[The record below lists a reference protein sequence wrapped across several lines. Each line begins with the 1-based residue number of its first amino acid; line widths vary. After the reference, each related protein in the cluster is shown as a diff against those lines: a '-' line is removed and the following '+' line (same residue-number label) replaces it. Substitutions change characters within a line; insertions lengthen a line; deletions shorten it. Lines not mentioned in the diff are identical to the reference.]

1 MSPVIRFVLSLIGGA
16 LLLISPGA
24 AFAAEQRAVLAGG
37 CFWCMESDLE
47 KLPGVISVESGYSG
61 GSLSRPTYNQV
72 SSETTGHQEVVEVRF
87 DADRISYP
95 ILLQSY
101 WRNVDPLDG
110 EGQFCDRGD
119 SYRPVI
125 FTRGEQQSSEALAS
139 ESAAAKELGV
149 SKSALKV
156 EIKPLEKFWPAE
168 DYHQN
173 FAEIN
178 SVKYKYYRWACG
190 RDKRLDE
197 VWGDKARTG
206 HSWTK

>member
-1 MSPVIRFVLSLIGGA
+1 MIRVLLSLLAGA
-16 LLLISPGA
+16 LLLISPNA
-24 AFAAEQRAVLAGG
+24 VLAAEQSAVLAGG

-61 GSLSRPTYNQV
+61 GSVPQPTYNQV
-72 SSETTGHQEVVEVRF
+72 SAETTGHQEVVEVRF
-87 DADRISYP
+87 DPARISYP
-95 ILLQSY
+95 KLLQSY

-110 EGQFCDRGD
+110 DGQFCDRGD

-125 FTRGEQQSSEALAS
+125 FTNDDRQSSEALAS
-139 ESAAAKELGV
+139 QSAAARELGMAE
-149 SKSALKV
+149 SALKV

-173 FAEIN
+173 FAELN

-190 RDKRLDE
+190 RDKRLDA
-197 VWGDKARTG
+197 VWGDKARSG
-206 HSWTK
+206 DSWTK

>member
-1 MSPVIRFVLSLIGGA
+1 MIVGA
-16 LLLISPGA
+16 LLLISPTSVVA
-24 AFAAEQRAVLAGG
+24 AQQSAVLAGG

-61 GSLSRPTYNQV
+61 GSVSEPTYNQV
-72 SSETTGHQEVVEVRF
+72 SAETTGHQEVVEVLF
-87 DADRISYP
+87 DSAKITYP
-95 ILLQSY
+95 KLLQSY

-110 EGQFCDRGD
+110 DGQFCDRGD

-125 FTRGEQQSSEALAS
+125 FTDGDQQNTEALAS
-139 ESAAAKELGV
+139 QSEAAKELGV
-149 SKSALKV
+149 SESALKV

-173 FAEIN
+173 FAELN

-197 VWGDKARTG
+197 VWGNKARTSD
-206 HSWTK
+206 SWTN

>member
-1 MSPVIRFVLSLIGGA
+1 MIVGA
-16 LLLISPGA
+16 LLLISPTSVVA
-24 AFAAEQRAVLAGG
+24 AQQSAVLAGG

-61 GSLSRPTYNQV
+61 GSVSEPTYNQV
-72 SSETTGHQEVVEVRF
+72 SAETTGHQEVVEVLF
-87 DADRISYP
+87 DSEKISYP
-95 ILLQSY
+95 KLLQSY

-110 EGQFCDRGD
+110 AGQFCDRGD

-125 FTRGEQQSSEALAS
+125 FTGDDQQASAALAS
-139 ESAAAKELGV
+139 QSAAAKELGV
-149 SKSALKV
+149 SESALKV

-173 FAEIN
+173 FAELN

-197 VWGDKARTG
+197 VWGDQARSG
-206 HSWTK
+206 ASWTN

>member
-1 MSPVIRFVLSLIGGA
+1 MVVSA
-16 LLLISPGA
+16 LLLVSPA
-24 AFAAEQRAVLAGG
+24 AVHAEEQSAVLAGG

-61 GSLSRPTYNQV
+61 GSVSEPTYNQV
-72 SSETTGHQEVVEVRF
+72 SAETTGHQEVVEVLF
-87 DADRISYP
+87 DSEKISYP
-95 ILLQSY
+95 KLLQSY

-110 EGQFCDRGD
+110 AGQFCDRGD

-125 FTRGEQQSSEALAS
+125 FTSGDQQNSEALAS
-139 ESAAAKELGV
+139 QSAAARELGV
-149 SKSALKV
+149 SESALKV

-173 FAEIN
+173 FAELN

-197 VWGDKARTG
+197 VWGDQARSG
-206 HSWTK
+206 DAWTK

>member
-1 MSPVIRFVLSLIGGA
+1 MVRFLFSLVLGA
-16 LLLISPGA
+16 LLLLSPSA
-24 AFAAEQRAVLAGG
+24 SLAAEQSAVLAGG

-61 GSLSRPTYNQV
+61 GSVSQPTYNQV
-72 SSETTGHQEVVEVRF
+72 SSETTGHQEVVEVLF
-87 DADRISYP
+87 DPEKIRYSRLP
-95 ILLQSY
+95 QSY

-110 EGQFCDRGD
+110 DGQFCDRGD

-125 FTRGEQQSSEALAS
+125 FTSGEQQNSEALAS
-139 ESAAAKELGV
+139 QSAAARELGV
-149 SKSALKV
+149 SASALKV

-173 FAEIN
+173 FAQLN

-190 RDKRLDE
+190 RDKRLDD

-206 HSWTK
+206 ETWTD

>member
-1 MSPVIRFVLSLIGGA
+1 MIQTLLSMVVGA
-16 LLLISPGA
+16 LLLVSPA
-24 AFAAEQRAVLAGG
+24 SVLAEEQSAVLAGG

-61 GSLSRPTYNQV
+61 GSVSEPTYNQV
-72 SSETTGHQEVVEVRF
+72 SAETTGHQEVVEVLF
-87 DADRISYP
+87 DSAKITYP
-95 ILLQSY
+95 KLLQSY

-110 EGQFCDRGD
+110 AGQFCDRGD

-125 FTRGEQQSSEALAS
+125 FTSGDQQNSEALAS
-139 ESAAAKELGV
+139 QSAAASELGV
-149 SKSALKV
+149 SESALKV

-173 FAEIN
+173 FAELN

-197 VWGDKARTG
+197 VWGDLARSG
-206 HSWTK
+206 DAWTK

>member
-1 MSPVIRFVLSLIGGA
+1 MIRILLSIVLGVV
-16 LLLISPGA
+16 LLSSSDSVL
-24 AFAAEQRAVLAGG
+24 AEEQSAVLAGG

-61 GSLSRPTYNQV
+61 GNVSEPTYQQV
-72 SSETTGHQEVVEVRF
+72 SAETTGHQEVVEVLF
-87 DADRISYP
+87 DPAKISYP
-95 ILLQSY
+95 RLLQSY

-110 EGQFCDRGD
+110 GGQFCDRGD
-119 SYRPVI
+119 SYRAVN
-125 FTRGEQQSSEALAS
+125 FTSGAQQASEALAS
-139 ESAAAKELGV
+139 QSAASKELGV
-149 SKSALKV
+149 SESALKV

-173 FAEIN
+173 FAELN

-197 VWGDKARTG
+197 VWGDQARTG
-206 HSWTK
+206 DSWVE

>member
-1 MSPVIRFVLSLIGGA
+1 MVVGA
-16 LLLISPGA
+16 LLLISPGSVL
-24 AFAAEQRAVLAGG
+24 AEEQSAVLAGG

-61 GSLSRPTYNQV
+61 GIVSEPTYNQV
-72 SSETTGHQEVVEVRF
+72 SAEKTGHQEVVEVLF
-87 DADRISYP
+87 DSAKISYP
-95 ILLQSY
+95 RLLQSY

-110 EGQFCDRGD
+110 AGQFCDRGD

-125 FTRGEQQSSEALAS
+125 FTSGDLQNSEALAS
-139 ESAAAKELGV
+139 QSAAARDLGV
-149 SKSALKV
+149 SESALKV

-173 FAEIN
+173 FAELN

-197 VWGDKARTG
+197 VWGDQARSG
-206 HSWTK
+206 DAWTK

>member
-1 MSPVIRFVLSLIGGA
+1 MVRVLLSFVLGA
-16 LLLISPGA
+16 LLLISPTSA
-24 AFAAEQRAVLAGG
+24 LAAEQSAVLAGG

-61 GSLSRPTYNQV
+61 GSVSQPTYNQV
-72 SSETTGHQEVVEVRF
+72 SSETTGHQEVVEVLF
-87 DADRISYP
+87 DPEKISYSR
-95 ILLQSY
+95 LLQSY

-110 EGQFCDRGD
+110 DGQFCDRGD

-125 FTRGEQQSSEALAS
+125 FTSGEQQNSEALAS
-139 ESAAAKELGV
+139 QSAAARELGV
-149 SKSALKV
+149 SASALKV

-173 FAEIN
+173 FAQLN

-190 RDKRLDE
+190 RDKRLDD

-206 HSWTK
+206 ETWTD

>member
-1 MSPVIRFVLSLIGGA
+1 MVRVLLSFVLGA
-16 LLLISPGA
+16 LLLISPTSA
-24 AFAAEQRAVLAGG
+24 LAAEQSAVLAGG

-61 GSLSRPTYNQV
+61 GSVSQPTYNQV
-72 SSETTGHQEVVEVRF
+72 SSETTGHQEVVEVLF
-87 DADRISYP
+87 DPETISYSR
-95 ILLQSY
+95 LLQSY

-110 EGQFCDRGD
+110 DGQFCDRGD

-125 FTRGEQQSSEALAS
+125 FTSGEQQNSEALAS
-139 ESAAAKELGV
+139 HSAAARELGV
-149 SKSALKV
+149 SASALKV

-173 FAEIN
+173 FAQLN

-190 RDKRLDE
+190 RDKRLDD
-197 VWGDKARTG
+197 VWGDKARSSE
-206 HSWTK
+206 SWAK

>member
-1 MSPVIRFVLSLIGGA
+1 MIRILLSIVLGVV
-16 LLLISPGA
+16 LLSSSDSVL
-24 AFAAEQRAVLAGG
+24 AEEQSAVLAGG

-61 GSLSRPTYNQV
+61 GNVSEPTYQQV
-72 SSETTGHQEVVEVRF
+72 SAETTGHQEVVEVLF
-87 DADRISYP
+87 DPAKISFP
-95 ILLQSY
+95 RLLQSY

-110 EGQFCDRGD
+110 GGQFCDRGD

-125 FTRGEQQSSEALAS
+125 FTSGAQQASEALAS
-139 ESAAAKELGV
+139 QTAVAGELKV
-149 SKSALKV
+149 SESALKV

-173 FAEIN
+173 FAELN

-197 VWGDKARTG
+197 VWGDQARTAN
-206 HSWTK
+206 SWAK

>member
-1 MSPVIRFVLSLIGGA
+1 MVVGA
-16 LLLISPGA
+16 LLLVSPA
-24 AFAAEQRAVLAGG
+24 SVLAEEQGAVLAGG

-61 GSLSRPTYNQV
+61 GSVSEPTYNQV
-72 SSETTGHQEVVEVRF
+72 SAETTGHQEVVEVLF
-87 DADRISYP
+87 DSEQISYP
-95 ILLQSY
+95 KLLQSY

-110 EGQFCDRGD
+110 AGQFCDRGD

-125 FTRGEQQSSEALAS
+125 FTGDDQQTSEALAS
-139 ESAAAKELGV
+139 QLAAAKELGV
-149 SKSALKV
+149 SESALKV

-173 FAEIN
+173 FAELN

-197 VWGDKARTG
+197 VWGDLARSG
-206 HSWTK
+206 DAWTN

>member
-1 MSPVIRFVLSLIGGA
+1 MVRFLFSLVLGA
-16 LLLISPGA
+16 LLLLSPSA
-24 AFAAEQRAVLAGG
+24 SLAAEQSAVLAGG

-61 GSLSRPTYNQV
+61 GSVSQPTYNQV
-72 SSETTGHQEVVEVRF
+72 SSETTGHQEVVEVLF
-87 DADRISYP
+87 DPEKISYSR
-95 ILLQSY
+95 LLQSY

-110 EGQFCDRGD
+110 DGQFCDRGD

-125 FTRGEQQSSEALAS
+125 FTSGEQQNSEALAS
-139 ESAAAKELGV
+139 QSAAARELGV
-149 SKSALKV
+149 SASALKV

-173 FAEIN
+173 FAQLN

-190 RDKRLDE
+190 RDKRLDD

-206 HSWTK
+206 ETWTD

>member
-1 MSPVIRFVLSLIGGA
+1 MVRFLFSLVLGA
-16 LLLISPGA
+16 LLLLSPSA
-24 AFAAEQRAVLAGG
+24 ALAAEQSAVLAGG

-61 GSLSRPTYNQV
+61 GSVSQPTYNQV
-72 SSETTGHQEVVEVRF
+72 SSETTGHQEVVEVLF
-87 DADRISYP
+87 DPEKISYSR
-95 ILLQSY
+95 LLQSY

-110 EGQFCDRGD
+110 DGQFCDRGD

-125 FTRGEQQSSEALAS
+125 FTSGEQQNSEALAS
-139 ESAAAKELGV
+139 QSAAAREIGV
-149 SKSALKV
+149 TASALKV

-173 FAEIN
+173 FAQLN

-190 RDKRLDE
+190 RDKRLDD

-206 HSWTK
+206 ETWTD

>member
-1 MSPVIRFVLSLIGGA
+1 MQILLSMVLGA
-16 LLLISPGA
+16 LLLVSPA
-24 AFAAEQRAVLAGG
+24 AVFAEQQSAVLAGG

-61 GSLSRPTYNQV
+61 GSVSEPTYNQV
-72 SSETTGHQEVVEVRF
+72 SAETTGHQEVVEVLF
-87 DADRISYP
+87 DSAKITYP
-95 ILLQSY
+95 KLLQSY

-110 EGQFCDRGD
+110 AGQFCDRGD

-125 FTRGEQQSSEALAS
+125 FTSGAQQASEALAS
-139 ESAAAKELGV
+139 QTAVAGELKV
-149 SKSALKV
+149 SESALKV

-173 FAEIN
+173 FAELN

-197 VWGDKARTG
+197 VWGDQARTAN
-206 HSWTK
+206 SWAK

>member
-1 MSPVIRFVLSLIGGA
+1 MVVGA
-16 LLLISPGA
+16 WLLISPSA
-24 AFAAEQRAVLAGG
+24 VFAEGQSAVLAGG

-61 GSLSRPTYNQV
+61 GSVSEPTYNQV
-72 SSETTGHQEVVEVRF
+72 SAETTGHQEVVEVLF
-87 DADRISYP
+87 DPAKISYP
-95 ILLQSY
+95 RLLQSY

-110 EGQFCDRGD
+110 AGQFCDRGD

-125 FTRGEQQSSEALAS
+125 FTSGDQQNSEALAS
-139 ESAAAKELGV
+139 QSAAARELGV
-149 SKSALKV
+149 SESALKV

-173 FAEIN
+173 FAELN

-197 VWGDKARTG
+197 VWGDQARSG
-206 HSWTK
+206 DSWAN

>member
-1 MSPVIRFVLSLIGGA
+1 MVRFLFSLVLGA
-16 LLLISPGA
+16 LLLLSPSA
-24 AFAAEQRAVLAGG
+24 ALAAEQSAVLAGG

-61 GSLSRPTYNQV
+61 GSVSQPTYNQV
-72 SSETTGHQEVVEVRF
+72 SSETTGHQEAVEVLF
-87 DADRISYP
+87 DPEKISYSR
-95 ILLQSY
+95 LLQSY

-110 EGQFCDRGD
+110 DGQFCDRGD

-125 FTRGEQQSSEALAS
+125 FTSGEQQNSEALAS
-139 ESAAAKELGV
+139 QSAAARELGV
-149 SKSALKV
+149 SASALKV

-173 FAEIN
+173 FAQLN

-190 RDKRLDE
+190 RDKRLDD

-206 HSWTK
+206 ETWTD

>member
-1 MSPVIRFVLSLIGGA
+1 MIQTLLSMVVGA
-16 LLLISPGA
+16 LLLVSPA
-24 AFAAEQRAVLAGG
+24 AVLAEEQSAVLAGG

-61 GSLSRPTYNQV
+61 GSVSQPSYNQV
-72 SSETTGHQEVVEVRF
+72 SAETTGHQEVVQVLF
-87 DADRISYP
+87 DSAKISYP
-95 ILLQSY
+95 RLLQSY

-110 EGQFCDRGD
+110 AGQFCDRGD

-125 FTRGEQQSSEALAS
+125 FTRGEQQNSEAVAS
-139 ESAAAKELGV
+139 QSAAARELGV
-149 SKSALKV
+149 SESALKV
-156 EIKPLEKFWPAE
+156 EIKPLEKFWRAE

-173 FAEIN
+173 FAELN

-197 VWGDKARTG
+197 VWGDHARSG
-206 HSWTK
+206 DSWTN

>member
-1 MSPVIRFVLSLIGGA
+1 MIRILLSIVLGVV
-16 LLLISPGA
+16 LLSSSDSVL
-24 AFAAEQRAVLAGG
+24 AEEQSAVLAGG

-61 GSLSRPTYNQV
+61 GNVSEPTYQQV
-72 SSETTGHQEVVEVRF
+72 SAETTGHQEVVEVLF
-87 DADRISYP
+87 DPEKISYP
-95 ILLQSY
+95 RLLQSY

-110 EGQFCDRGD
+110 GGQFCDRGD

-125 FTRGEQQSSEALAS
+125 FTSGAQQASEALAS
-139 ESAAAKELGV
+139 QTAVAGELKV
-149 SKSALKV
+149 SESALKV

-173 FAEIN
+173 FAELN

-197 VWGDKARTG
+197 VWGDQARTAN
-206 HSWTK
+206 SWAK

>member
-1 MSPVIRFVLSLIGGA
+1 MQILLSIVLGA
-16 LLLISPGA
+16 LLLVSPA
-24 AFAAEQRAVLAGG
+24 SVLAEEQSAVLAGG

-61 GSLSRPTYNQV
+61 GSVSEPTYNQV
-72 SSETTGHQEVVEVRF
+72 SAETTGHQEVVEVLF
-87 DADRISYP
+87 DSAKITYP
-95 ILLQSY
+95 KLLQSY

-110 EGQFCDRGD
+110 AGQFCDRGD

-125 FTRGEQQSSEALAS
+125 FTRGEQQNSEAVAS
-139 ESAAAKELGV
+139 QSAAARELGV
-149 SKSALKV
+149 SESALKV

-173 FAEIN
+173 FAELN

-197 VWGDKARTG
+197 VWGDQARSG
-206 HSWTK
+206 DAWTK

>member
-1 MSPVIRFVLSLIGGA
+1 MIRILLSIVLGVV
-16 LLLISPGA
+16 LLSSSDSVL
-24 AFAAEQRAVLAGG
+24 AEEQSAVLAGG

-61 GSLSRPTYNQV
+61 GNVSEPTYQQV
-72 SSETTGHQEVVEVRF
+72 SAETTGHQEVVEVLF
-87 DADRISYP
+87 DPAKISYP
-95 ILLQSY
+95 RLLQSY

-110 EGQFCDRGD
+110 GGQFCDRGD

-125 FTRGEQQSSEALAS
+125 FTSGAQQASEALAS
-139 ESAAAKELGV
+139 QTAVAGELKV
-149 SKSALKV
+149 SESALKV

-173 FAEIN
+173 FAELN
-178 SVKYKYYRWACG
+178 SVKYKYYRWACV

-197 VWGDKARTG
+197 VWGDQARTAN
-206 HSWTK
+206 SWAK

>member
-1 MSPVIRFVLSLIGGA
+1 MVRFLFSFVLGA
-16 LLLISPGA
+16 VLLCSPSSA
-24 AFAAEQRAVLAGG
+24 LAAEQRAVLAGG

-61 GSLSRPTYNQV
+61 GSVSKPTYNQV

-95 ILLQSY
+95 RLLQSY

-110 EGQFCDRGD
+110 DGQFCDRGD

-125 FTRGEQQSSEALAS
+125 FTTGEQQNREALAS
-139 ESAAAKELGV
+139 QRAAAGELGL
-149 SKSALKV
+149 SASALKV

-173 FAEIN
+173 FAELN

-190 RDKRLDE
+190 RDKRLDA

-206 HSWTK
+206 ESWAE

>member
-1 MSPVIRFVLSLIGGA
+1 MVRFLFSLVLGA
-16 LLLISPGA
+16 LLLLSPSA
-24 AFAAEQRAVLAGG
+24 SLAAEQSAVLAGG

-61 GSLSRPTYNQV
+61 GSVSQPTYNQV
-72 SSETTGHQEVVEVRF
+72 SSETTGHQEVVEVLF
-87 DADRISYP
+87 DPETISYSR
-95 ILLQSY
+95 LLQSY

-110 EGQFCDRGD
+110 DGQFCDRGD

-125 FTRGEQQSSEALAS
+125 FTSGEQQNSEALAS
-139 ESAAAKELGV
+139 QSAAARELGV
-149 SKSALKV
+149 SASALKV

-173 FAEIN
+173 FAQLN

-190 RDKRLDE
+190 RDKRLDD

-206 HSWTK
+206 ETWTD

>member
-1 MSPVIRFVLSLIGGA
+1 VIRILLSIVLGVV
-16 LLLISPGA
+16 LLSSSDSVL
-24 AFAAEQRAVLAGG
+24 AEEQSAVLAGG

-61 GSLSRPTYNQV
+61 GNVSEPTYQQV
-72 SSETTGHQEVVEVRF
+72 SAETTGHQEVVEVLF
-87 DADRISYP
+87 DPAKISYP
-95 ILLQSY
+95 RLLQSY
-101 WRNVDPLDG
+101 WRNVDPLDSG
-110 EGQFCDRGD
+110 GQFCDRGD

-125 FTRGEQQSSEALAS
+125 FTNGAQQASEAFAS
-139 ESAAAKELGV
+139 QTAVAGELKV
-149 SKSALKV
+149 SESALKV

-173 FAEIN
+173 FAELN

-197 VWGDKARTG
+197 VWGDQARTAN
-206 HSWTK
+206 SWAK

>member
-1 MSPVIRFVLSLIGGA
+1 MQILLSMVLGS
-16 LLLISPGA
+16 LLLVSPAA
-24 AFAAEQRAVLAGG
+24 AFAEQQSAVLAGG

-61 GSLSRPTYNQV
+61 GSVSEPTYNQV
-72 SSETTGHQEVVEVRF
+72 SAETTGHQEVVEVLF
-87 DADRISYP
+87 DSAKITYSK
-95 ILLQSY
+95 LLQSY

-110 EGQFCDRGD
+110 AGQFCDRGD

-125 FTRGEQQSSEALAS
+125 FTSGDQQNSEALAS
-139 ESAAAKELGV
+139 QSAAASELGV
-149 SKSALKV
+149 SESALKV

-173 FAEIN
+173 FAELN

-197 VWGDKARTG
+197 VWGDKARSG
-206 HSWTK
+206 DSWTK

>member
-1 MSPVIRFVLSLIGGA
+1 MVVGA
-16 LLLISPGA
+16 LLLISPGSVL
-24 AFAAEQRAVLAGG
+24 AEEQSAVLAGG

-61 GSLSRPTYNQV
+61 GIVSEPTYNQV
-72 SSETTGHQEVVEVRF
+72 SAEKTGHQEVVEVLF
-87 DADRISYP
+87 DSAKISYP
-95 ILLQSY
+95 RLLQSY

-110 EGQFCDRGD
+110 AGQFCDRGD

-125 FTRGEQQSSEALAS
+125 FTSGDLQNSEALAS
-139 ESAAAKELGV
+139 QSAAARDLGV
-149 SKSALKV
+149 SESALKV

-173 FAEIN
+173 FAELN

-197 VWGDKARTG
+197 VWGDLARSG
-206 HSWTK
+206 DVWTK

>member
-1 MSPVIRFVLSLIGGA
+1 MVRFLLSLLFGA
-16 LLLISPGA
+16 LLLISPA
-24 AFAAEQRAVLAGG
+24 SADAVEQKAVLAGG

-61 GSLSRPTYNQV
+61 GSVSQPTYNQV
-72 SSETTGHQEVVEVRF
+72 SSETTGHQEVVEVLF
-87 DADRISYP
+87 DPATISYP
-95 ILLQSY
+95 KLLQSY

-110 EGQFCDRGD
+110 DGQFCDRGD

-125 FTRGEQQSSEALAS
+125 FTSGEQQNSDALAS
-139 ESAAAKELGV
+139 QSAAAAELGV
-149 SKSALKV
+149 SESALKV

-173 FAEIN
+173 FAELN

-190 RDKRLDE
+190 RDKRLDAI
-197 VWGDKARTG
+197 WGDKARSSE
-206 HSWTK
+206 SWAK